1 MRVLT
6 SMFSFFKRSIGAKL
20 GRWFLWISLL
30 PALTIGYLSYSKA
43 YESLKETIIH
53 RLTLAVVEK
62 ESRLVNLAH
71 SYKSQVEIFAANQI
85 LQTLLTDLNREQ
97 EGKPVD
103 RRKLKEEIEF
113 FLAVEAEELHRAG
126 GFRRSL
132 IIGKGGQVFIDSLGS
147 DTGKDYS
154 RREIFRRGS
163 EKPFVEYH
171 IDSQGRPYL
180 IVAGPVFPHSIIH
193 EEEIGVFVLEADMD
207 ETKKVL
213 SNSEKGG
220 EVTFLLNH
228 QGRILLDSSM
238 GAIPPPSPDLRAERE
253 GNGWREE
260 AGRLMTYRSIEEIG
274 GGALLV
280 WVDEK
285 EAFAPIHQLRN
296 RLILIIL
303 ITGGAAS
310 LVSSLVSRSLIKPI
324 QTLYK
329 GVEEISSG
337 HLDARV
343 RVETGDEIEG
353 LAHRFNQ
360 MAEHLRERTGEL
372 FSEKERL
379 DVTLR
384 AIGDGVI
391 TSDTEGRLTLINK
404 AAEALTGWSQQ
415 EGIGKPIAEVFNLMD
430 ERGRKRCEDPVERVL
445 RTGQAATLAEQTVLI
460 AREGAERKI
469 DGSASPIYDE
479 KGELTGAVLVFRD
492 ITEKEKMKEE
502 IQKVQKLESIG
513 LLAGGIA
520 HDFNNILTAILG
532 NVSLAKMRVPSEPKA
547 VKYLSEAEKAS
558 QRAKDLT
565 YQLLTFTRGGVPILK
580 ITSIPDLI
588 RDSAGFAL
596 RGSNIRCE
604 LTIPED
610 LWLVEIDAGQISQV
624 IHNIVLNARQAMPE
638 GGVVGIRARNIEL
651 KKGEGP
657 PLPLPEGKYVE
668 ISIRDQGVGIP
679 AEHLPKIFDPYF
691 TTKKKGTG
699 LGLTSSHAIIEKHGG
714 HIAVESKPGSG
725 TTFSIYLPAT
735 EKRMAPEEKPE
746 EGSISGRGERILVMD
761 DEDAVREVAR
771 EILTRFGYEV
781 GSAAEGAEAIEMYI
795 KAKEQGRP
803 FDLVITDMTVPGGMG
818 GKELVCRLLELD
830 PHVKVIVCSGYSS
843 DLILSNLREYGFAGA
858 VTKPYRAEEL
868 SQTVHRVL
876 HDSV

>member
-1 MRVLT
+1 M
-6 SMFSFFKRSIGAKL
+6 
-20 GRWFLWISLL
+20 GRWFFGVSLL

-43 YESLKETIIH
+43 HESLKEVIIQ

-71 SYKSQVEIFAANQI
+71 SYKSQGEIISANQV
-85 LQTLLTDLNREQ
+85 LQTLLTDFNRGQ

-103 RRKLKEEIEF
+103 RRKLEEEMGL
-113 FLAVEAEELHRAG
+113 FLAVEAAEFHLAG
-126 GFRRSL
+126 NFRRSL

-154 RREIFRRGS
+154 KREIFRRGS

-180 IVAGPVFPHSIIH
+180 IAAAPVFPHSIIH
-193 EEEIGVFVLEADMD
+193 EEEIGVFVLEADID
-207 ETKKVL
+207 ETQKALL
-213 SNSEKGG
+213 SSENGG

-228 QGRILLDSSM
+228 QGRTILDSSM
-238 GAIPPPSPDLRAERE
+238 GAIPRPPPELRAERKDD
-253 GNGWREE
+253 GWMEE
-260 AGRLMTYRSIEEIG
+260 AGRLVTYRSVEEIG
-274 GGALLV
+274 GTLLES
-280 WVDEK
+280 VDK
-285 EAFAPIHQLRN
+285 EATFSPLYQFRN

-303 ITGGAAS
+303 TTGGVALIAS
-310 LVSSLVSRSLIKPI
+310 FLVSRSLIRPI
-324 QTLYK
+324 QVLYK

-343 RVETGDEIEG
+343 QVKTGDEIEG
-353 LAHRFNQ
+353 LAHCFNQ
-360 MAEHLRERTGEL
+360 MAERLRERTGEL

-391 TSDTEGRLTLINK
+391 TSNAEGRLTLINK
-404 AAEALTGWSQQ
+404 AAEALTGWSRQ
-415 EGIGKPIAEVFNLMD
+415 EGIGRPLAEVFNIID
-430 ERGRKRCEDPVERVL
+430 ERSRKRCEDPVERVL
-445 RTGQAATLAEQTVLI
+445 RTGQAFTLDEQTVLT

-469 DGSASPIYDE
+469 DGSVSPIYDE
-479 KGELTGAVLVFRD
+479 KGDLTGAALVFRD

-502 IQKVQKLESIG
+502 VQKVQKLESIG
-513 LLAGGIA
+513 FLAGGIA

-532 NVSLAKMRVPSEPKA
+532 NVSLAKMLVPSEPKA

-580 ITSIPDLI
+580 TTSIRDLI
-588 RDSAGFAL
+588 KDSAGFAL

-604 LTIPED
+604 LSIPED

-638 GGVVGIRARNIEL
+638 GGVVRIRARNTEL

-657 PLPLPEGKYVE
+657 PLPLPEGRYVE
-668 ISIRDQGVGIP
+668 ISIRDRGVGIP
-679 AEHLPKIFDPYF
+679 AGHLPKIFDPYF

-699 LGLTSSHAIIEKHGG
+699 LGLTTSHAIIKKHGG

-725 TTFSIYLPAT
+725 TAFSIYLPAS
-735 EKRMAPEEKPE
+735 EKRMVREEEPK
-746 EGSISGRGERILVMD
+746 EGLISGKGERILVMD
-761 DEDAVREVAR
+761 DEDAVREVAC
-771 EILTRFGYEV
+771 EMLTSFGYEV
-781 GSAAEGAEAIEMYI
+781 GSAREGAEAIEVYI
-795 KAKEQGRP
+795 KAKEQSRP
-803 FDLVITDMTVPGGMG
+803 FDLVITDLTVPGGMG
-818 GKELVCRLLELD
+818 GKELVRRLLEID
-830 PHVKVIVCSGYSS
+830 PHVKAIVCSGYSS
-843 DLILSNLREYGFAGA
+843 DPILSNLRESGFAGV

-868 SQTVHRVL
+868 SKTVHRVL